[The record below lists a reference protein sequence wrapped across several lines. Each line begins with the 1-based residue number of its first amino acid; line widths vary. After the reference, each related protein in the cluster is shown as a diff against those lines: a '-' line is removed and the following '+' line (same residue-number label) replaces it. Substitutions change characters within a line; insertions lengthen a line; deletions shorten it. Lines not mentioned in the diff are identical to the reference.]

1 MAFIIGVTG
10 TIGSG
15 KSYVTKLFREK
26 GLPTVDADK
35 IYHSLT
41 NKRTE
46 LTDAL
51 EKEFGSSIIN
61 EDGSLNRSVLSKIV
75 FSDPEKLKR
84 LNELTHSSVIEMI
97 TRRFYLNI
105 AKGYPIT
112 VVEVP
117 LMFESGFDKKCA
129 EIVCVV
135 ANDDTRVKRIMKRN
149 GFIP

>member
-15 KSYVTKLFREK
+15 KSFVTKLFRKK

-46 LTDAL
+46 LTNAL

-61 EDGSLNRSVLSKIV
+61 EDGSLNRSALSKIV

-112 VVEVP
+112 DV
-117 LMFESGFDKKCA
+117 
-129 EIVCVV
+129 
-135 ANDDTRVKRIMKRN
+135 
-149 GFIP
+149 